1 MKYNYFNFK
10 KWDTDSILLTN
21 DFGEWAFVSSNVFQ
35 QILGKA
41 LSPQD
46 ATFQLLADKGF
57 VYETTPEVYIE
68 KYLPKEGK

>member
-1 MKYNYFNFK
+1 MKYNHFNFK

-35 QILGKA
+35 QILGKS

-46 ATFQLLADKGF
+46 SAFQLLAD
-57 VYETTPEVYIE
+57 T
-68 KYLPKEGK
+68 EGTHQSDLMGAFCFG